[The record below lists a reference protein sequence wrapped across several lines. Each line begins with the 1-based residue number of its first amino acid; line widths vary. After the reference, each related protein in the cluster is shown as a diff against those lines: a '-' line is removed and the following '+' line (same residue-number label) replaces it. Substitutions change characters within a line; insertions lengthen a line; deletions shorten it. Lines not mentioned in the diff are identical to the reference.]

1 VVFKSINS
9 LALKMGYQHNKAD
22 ICRFNIIILPVL
34 MDVRRRVLILLIA
47 SFILAPLLTTAQQPV
62 QISDNIAQHIFTFKE
77 ISAYYDP
84 SGDLSFDD
92 IIKNKPFSASKSSTP
107 QNTRLNGVYWY
118 RITIGLDRMTQK
130 QWLLEFFD
138 QTIDNITAYLPD
150 GKGGYQ
156 QKQLGDTHEFAARE
170 FRHKNFEIPLQPS
183 NGTFVYYFRIK
194 SHQPADIIIVL
205 RSVNWFIQY
214 ANNEYFTFGIFY
226 GMILIFGFYNLLM
239 FAAVRSRQ
247 YLYYTLYLFSVGL
260 YEMCTDGLAF
270 QYLWPSAPAFNQY
283 AFAIALCLI
292 SIFCLLFTRSLLR
305 TREKAPVLDKMII
318 GVLIFRLLLFAYSF
332 VFDRNLFNYKFIEF
346 IPLILAF
353 STGVVVY
360 RKRYRPALYFV
371 IGYGCLCLGFAYKI
385 LIMLHLDWLNIGAA
399 TYYSLTISF
408 IAEMIFLSIAI
419 AAQVSDLK
427 RTRDKAQKQMIL
439 EMKKSRD
446 LEQKLN
452 KELEQ
457 LVGDRTKAL
466 SEQTTLVAAQNIAL
480 EEKNALLLQQAE
492 EISRMNVLLEKDNEQ
507 LHTNV
512 EQLSRLRIMSED
524 VDFAEFSKIYPD
536 SESCFAYL
544 AQLKWA
550 SGYQCRKC
558 GGDHSFTGHTAHS
571 RRCSKCDYEE
581 SVIAYTVFQ
590 NSRIPITKAFYLL
603 FLMYASKGKI
613 SSHKLSGI
621 LAIRQGTCWSYS
633 NKIKKLMD
641 DRKKELKNPEG
652 GWSKLVLD

>member
-1 VVFKSINS
+1 
-9 LALKMGYQHNKAD
+9 
-22 ICRFNIIILPVL
+22 
-34 MDVRRRVLILLIA
+34 MDVVGRRILIFLL
-47 SFILAPLLTTAQQPV
+47 FGFLLTPMLVKAQHPFV
-62 QISDNIAQHIFTFKE
+62 IDDETPQHIFSFKE
-77 ISAYYDP
+77 IESFYDP
-84 SGDLSFDD
+84 TGGLSFNQV
-92 IIKNKPFSASKSSTP
+92 KYKSFLPSKSSTP
-107 QNTRLNGVYWY
+107 QNTLLNGVYWY
-118 RITIGLDRMTQK
+118 RVAVKLDTPTSK

-138 QTIDNITAYLPD
+138 QTIDHITAYLPD
-150 GKGGYQ
+150 GKGGYH
-156 QKQLGDTHEFAARE
+156 QKQLGDTFAFAARVVQ
-170 FRHKNFEIPLQPS
+170 HKNFEVPLQPS
-183 NGTFVYYFRIK
+183 GGTAVYYFRIK

-214 ANNEYFTFGIFY
+214 ANSEYFTFGIFY

-239 FAAVRSRQ
+239 FVAVRSRQ

-260 YEMCTDGLAF
+260 YEMSTDGLAF

-292 SIFCLLFTRSLLR
+292 SIFCLLFTRSLLH
-305 TREKAPVLDKMII
+305 TREKAPILEKVII
-318 GVLIFRLLLFAYSF
+318 GLLVCRVLFFAYSF
-332 VFDRNLFNYKFIEF
+332 AFNRDLFNYKFIEF
-346 IPLILAF
+346 LPLALAF
-353 STGVVVY
+353 STGVAVY
-360 RKRYRPALYFV
+360 RKGYRPALYFV
-371 IGYGCLCLGFAYKI
+371 IGYGCICLGFTYKI

-408 IAEMIFLSIAI
+408 IAEMVFLSIAI
-419 AAQVSDLK
+419 AAQVSEFK
-427 RTRDKAQKQMIL
+427 RTRDKVQKQMIV

-457 LVGDRTKAL
+457 LVSERTKAL
-466 SEQTTLVAAQNIAL
+466 SEQTALVAAQNIDL
-480 EEKNALLLQQAE
+480 EQKNALLFQQAE

-507 LHTNV
+507 LHTDV
-512 EQLSRLRIMSED
+512 EQLARSRIMSED
-524 VDFAEFSKIYPD
+524 VDFDEFSKIYPD

-550 SGYQCRKC
+550 SGYHCKKC
-558 GGDHSFTGHTAHS
+558 GGDHSFTGHSPHS

-613 SSHKLSGI
+613 SSHKLSAI
-621 LAIRQGTCWSYS
+621 LAIRQGTCWAYS
-633 NKIKKLMD
+633 TRIKKLMD
-641 DRKKELKNPEG
+641 DRKKELKKSEG

>member
-1 VVFKSINS
+1 M
-9 LALKMGYQHNKAD
+9 LLLKYNKAD
-22 ICRFNIIILPVL
+22 ICRFNTIISPVL
-34 MDVRRRVLILLIA
+34 MDVVSRRFLLLFFLGFLTPVLVK
-47 SFILAPLLTTAQQPV
+47 AQHPV
-62 QISDNIAQHIFTFKE
+62 VVDDETPQHIFSFKE
-77 ISAYYDP
+77 IESFYDP
-84 SGDLSFDD
+84 AGSLSFNEVKD
-92 IIKNKPFSASKSSTP
+92 KPFLASKSSTP
-107 QNTRLNGVYWY
+107 QNTVLNGVYWY
-118 RITIGLDRMTQK
+118 RIAVKLDAPTNK

-138 QTIDNITAYLPD
+138 QTIDHITAYVPD
-150 GKGGYQ
+150 GKGGYHQ
-156 QKQLGDTHEFAARE
+156 NQLGDAFAFKARE
-170 FRHKNFEIPLQPS
+170 VSHKNFEVPLQPTG
-183 NGTFVYYFRIK
+183 GTAVYYFKIK

-214 ANNEYFTFGIFY
+214 ANSEYFTFGIFY

-239 FAAVRSRQ
+239 FVAVRSRQ

-260 YEMCTDGLAF
+260 YEMSTDGLAF

-292 SIFCLLFTRSLLR
+292 SIFCLLFTRSLLH
-305 TREKAPVLDKMII
+305 TREKAPMLDKVII
-318 GVLIFRLLLFAYSF
+318 GVLISRVVFFAYSF
-332 VFDRNLFNYKFIEF
+332 AFNRDLFNYKFIEF

-353 STGVVVY
+353 STGVAVY
-360 RKRYRPALYFV
+360 RKGYRPALYFV
-371 IGYGCLCLGFAYKI
+371 IGYGCICFGFTYKI
-385 LIMLHLDWLNIGAA
+385 LIMLHLDWLNIGAV

-419 AAQVSDLK
+419 AAQVSEFK
-427 RTRDKAQKQMIL
+427 RTRDKVQKQMIA

-457 LVGDRTKAL
+457 LVGVRTKAL

-480 EEKNALLLQQAE
+480 AEKNTLLQKQAE
-492 EISRMNVLLEKDNEQ
+492 EISRMNVLLEKDNEE
-507 LHTNV
+507 LHTSV
-512 EQLSRLRIMSED
+512 EQLARSRIMSED
-524 VDFAEFSKIYPD
+524 VDFDEFSKIYPD
-536 SESCFAYL
+536 GESCFAYL

-550 SGYQCRKC
+550 LGYHCRKC
-558 GGDHSFTGHTAHS
+558 GGDHSFAGHTPHS

-613 SSHKLSGI
+613 SSHKLSEI

-641 DRKKELKNPEG
+641 DRKKELKKSEG